1 MAKSLDGVNIN
12 KNDAAIARAIDA
24 SGEAEDNLIRLSTG
38 VVLKAQQANPNILI
52 RIMTAQPR
60 PKPPVVFIK
69 TMGREMENPDDPDYI
84 SRVKAWEMDYN
95 AGMLNALVG
104 LGTTLH
110 SLPKGMEGPHPKVK
124 AYIYCKKCGSKNDF
138 DKLYCK
144 KCNEELPPP
153 DEEKLQWMKDY
164 KALGLPTLEDSPS
177 WRYITWVLFKAAVVD
192 TDTALI
198 GEKVKALSGV
208 KEADVKSAETFPES
222 DQADR

>member
-1 MAKSLDGVNIN
+1 MAKSLNGANIN
-12 KNDAAIARAIDA
+12 QNDAAIARAIDA
-24 SGEAEDNLIRLSTG
+24 AGEAEDNLIRLSTG
-38 VVLKAQQANPNILI
+38 VVLKARQANPNTLI

-60 PKPPVVFIK
+60 PKPPVGFIK

-110 SLPKGMEGPHPKVK
+110 SKPKEMEGPHPKVK
-124 AYIYCKKCGSKNDF
+124 AFTVCGHCSTKNKFDLESCKKCGAP
-138 DKLYCK
+138 LPLP
-144 KCNEELPPP
+144 EEEP
-153 DEEKLQWMKDY
+153 LQWVMEY
-164 KALGLPTLEDSPS
+164 RSLGLPTLEDSPL